1 MALKMGKR
9 WSYVGLLWWLSGR
22 KYTCQYSRHQFDPW
36 SRMNPH
42 ASEKLSP
49 CATAIEPVFYS
60 LDVATVEPMYYKNLS
75 LVSLQPMLQGE
86 GTIMRILRTAATE
99 LPPFPTTREKPIHS
113 NESRAQQNN
122 ISK

>member
-60 LDVATVEPMYYKNLS
+60 LDVATVEPMYYNNLS

-86 GTIMRILRTAATE
+86 GTIMRILCTAATE
-99 LPPFPTTREKPIHS
+99 
-113 NESRAQQNN
+113 
-122 ISK
+122 